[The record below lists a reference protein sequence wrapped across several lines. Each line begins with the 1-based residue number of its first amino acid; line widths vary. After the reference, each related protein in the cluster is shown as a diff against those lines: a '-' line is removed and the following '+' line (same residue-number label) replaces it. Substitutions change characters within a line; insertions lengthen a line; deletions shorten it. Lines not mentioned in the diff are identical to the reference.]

1 MKTLVPVSLVL
12 LLAGCG
18 RSASDEAQAPET
30 TALVRV
36 APATPGSMPTEIQ
49 IYGAAE
55 AAPNGQRAVVVPSE
69 AIVAAVN
76 APSGTRVRAGQAI
89 LTLRASPAT
98 GIEAAKANSDAA
110 TATAAYQRALRLRKD
125 GLVSDADVETARSAM
140 TAARAAINVPRVGI
154 GGLILRAP
162 ISGVVQGLTAKP
174 GDQIAAGTTIAS
186 IAIAADLRA
195 RFGADPAITRRIRV
209 GEPIMIS
216 LISGGAPIASTVNG
230 VDPQVDTTTRLASV
244 YARVPASA
252 GVGPGEP
259 LRGNVTVSSGANA
272 LVIPYA
278 ALLDDGGRSYV
289 FVIKQGVASKR
300 SVSLG
305 NSAGD
310 HVQVV
315 KGLAPGEQV
324 VTEGGTALE
333 DGMKVRMGAAAPAAG
348 EGKQ

>member
-1 MKTLVPVSLVL
+1 MVESWIVDFRYALRRLMRRPTYAILAVLTLALGVGGTAAIFSVARTLLFEPLPIAQEEQVGVFYFPYSWNESEFLYLRGRFPGFRTVAAYRGDNATLESEGAPLRLVEGM
-12 LLAGCG
+12 AV
-18 RSASDEAQAPET
+18 
-30 TALVRV
+30 TAEFFDVLG
-36 APATPGSMPTEIQ
+36 APAMLGRTFKTDDD
-49 IYGAAE
+49 
-55 AAPNGQRAVVVPSE
+55 
-69 AIVAAVN
+69 
-76 APSGTRVRAGQAI
+76 
-89 LTLRASPAT
+89 AT
-98 GIEAAKANSDAA
+98 GAE
-110 TATAAYQRALRLRKD
+110 
-125 GLVSDADVETARSAM
+125 
-140 TAARAAINVPRVGI
+140 P
-154 GGLILRAP
+154 
-162 ISGVVQGLTAKP
+162 
-174 GDQIAAGTTIAS
+174 AS
-186 IAIAADLRA
+186 VLSHSLWLEL
-195 RFGADPAITRRIRV
+195 GADPAITRRIRV

-310 HVQVV
+310 HVQVL

-333 DGMKVRMGAAAPAAG
+333 DGMRVRMGAAAPAAG